1 MAEPAP
7 ASSFCAGTV
16 ADPKPLTGL
25 AFASNPNLGGPI
37 SSHPQPALP
46 VIGAF
51 ESTFM
56 PAHDVDILE
65 TSGHVARWRADLEL
79 LRDHGV
85 TRLRYP
91 IRWHR
96 IEASPTH
103 YDWRHTDE
111 VMAYMRSEGFE
122 PIVDLVHH
130 TSYPRWLAGSFADP
144 RFPAAYQRFCE
155 AFARRYPWVQEY
167 TLFNEPFAT
176 LFLAGHEAIWP
187 PYEHGMGG
195 FVRLLRNVLPA
206 VAAVSR
212 SYRELLPGA
221 RHVWVD
227 SCEGHTALDAAGEG
241 LARLANDRRFFALD
255 AMLGLAGDR
264 ERPFVAEVVAAG
276 GADLLELEPGHIDVL
291 GLDYY
296 AHHEWSYGEGPD
308 PLPEAVGRRQP
319 HPLGPGHPQR
329 DGVMGRTPSPAPQGL
344 AALALQYSQ
353 HAQLPMILGE
363 TNMAGAPFDRA
374 TWLKHTLEQCE
385 QARAAGVP
393 LDGYC
398 WFGFLDSLDWVSLL
412 AENDN
417 SIDPVGV
424 IWLDERLE
432 RHESSVSRAY
442 AAAARGARAAD
453 LPAYRLSE
461 GMAAWVSGL
470 LPLMC
475 HFDWLE
481 PPLEEVRI
489 HARGR
494 LTAVAPTQEM
504 VA

>member
-1 MAEPAP
+1 L
-7 ASSFCAGTV
+7 SS
-16 ADPKPLTGL
+16 
-25 AFASNPNLGGPI
+25 
-37 SSHPQPALP
+37 QPALP
-46 VIGAF
+46 IIGAF

-65 TSGHVARWRADLEL
+65 TSGHVARWREDLEL
-79 LRDHGV
+79 LRAHGV

-96 IEASPTH
+96 IEELPSH

-111 VMAYMRSEGFE
+111 VMGHMRVEGFE

-130 TSYPRWLAGSFADP
+130 TSYPRWLTGSFADP
-144 RFPAAYQRFCE
+144 RFPDAYQRFCE
-155 AFARRYPWVQEY
+155 AFAQRYPWVREY

-176 LFLAGHEAIWP
+176 LFLSGHEAIWP
-187 PYEHGMGG
+187 PYEHGTTG

-212 SYRELLPGA
+212 AYRELLPTG

-227 SCEGHTALDAAGEG
+227 SCEGHTGLDTAGEK
-241 LARLANDRRFFALD
+241 LAGVANDRRFFALD
-255 AMLGLAGDR
+255 AMLGRATDR
-264 ERPFVAEVVAAG
+264 DRPFVAEIVAAG
-276 GADLLELEPGHIDVL
+276 GADLLEMEPGHIDVL

-296 AHHEWSYGEGPD
+296 AHHEWSYREGSA
-308 PLPEAVGRRQP
+308 PLPDAIARREP
-319 HPLGPGHPQR
+319 HPFGPGHPQR
-329 DGVMGRTPSPAPQGL
+329 HAVEGHTPSPAPDGL
-344 AALALQYSQ
+344 AALATQYFE
-353 HAQLPMILGE
+353 HAGLPMILGE
-363 TNMAGAPFDRA
+363 TNIAGAPFDRT

-385 QARAAGVP
+385 QARGAGVP
-393 LDGYC
+393 LEGYC
-398 WFGFLDSLDWVSLL
+398 WFGFLDSLDWCSLL
-412 AENDN
+412 AENEG

-424 IWLDERLE
+424 IWLDEHLE

-442 AAAARGARAAD
+442 AAVARGARAAD
-453 LPAYRLSE
+453 LPAYRLTR
-461 GMAAWVSGL
+461 GMAASITGL
-470 LPLMC
+470 LPLMS

-481 PPLEEVRI
+481 PPLDEVRA

-494 LTAVAPTQEM
+494 LTAVVPNEEM

>member
-1 MAEPAP
+1 MEAP
-7 ASSFCAGTV
+7 IAPSPHT
-16 ADPKPLTGL
+16 
-25 AFASNPNLGGPI
+25 
-37 SSHPQPALP
+37 ALP
-46 VIGAF
+46 IIGAF

-79 LRDHGV
+79 LRAHGV

-96 IEASPTH
+96 IEERPSQ

-130 TSYPRWLAGSFADP
+130 TSYPRWLTGSFADP
-144 RFPAAYQRFCE
+144 CFPAAYRRFCE
-155 AFARRYPWVQEY
+155 AFARRYPWVREY

-176 LFLAGHEAIWP
+176 LFLSGHEAIWP
-187 PYEHGMGG
+187 PYEHGTDG
-195 FVRLLRNVLPA
+195 FVRLVRNVLPA
-206 VAAVSR
+206 IAAVSR

-221 RHVWVD
+221 QHVWVD
-227 SCEGHTALDAAGEG
+227 SCEGHTGLDAAGDE
-241 LARLANDRRFFALD
+241 LAHVANDRRFFVLD
-255 AMLGLAGDR
+255 AMLGRATDR
-264 ERPFVAEVVAAG
+264 ERPFVAEIVAAG
-276 GADLLELEPGHIDVL
+276 GADLLEIEPGHIDVL

-296 AHHEWSYGEGPD
+296 AHHEWSYGEGSA
-308 PLPEAVGRRQP
+308 PLPEAIGRREP
-319 HPLGPGHPQR
+319 HPFGPGHPQR
-329 DGVMGRTPSPAPQGL
+329 HGVEGHTPSPAPQGL
-344 AALALQYSQ
+344 AALSRQYSE
-353 HAQLPMILGE
+353 HVGLPMILGE
-363 TNMAGAPFDRA
+363 TNIAGAPYDRA

-385 QARAAGVP
+385 QARGAGVP

-412 AENDN
+412 AEDDR

-424 IWLDERLE
+424 IWLDENLE
-432 RHESSVSRAY
+432 RNESSVSRAY
-442 AAAARGARAAD
+442 AASAAGATAD
-453 LPAYRLSE
+453 ELPAYRLSE
-461 GMAAWVSGL
+461 AMAAWVSGL
-470 LPLMC
+470 LPLMS
-475 HFDWLE
+475 HFEWLE
-481 PPLEEVRI
+481 PPLDEVRA

-494 LTAVAPTQEM
+494 LTAVAPIEEM